1 MRRLLAVVPL
11 FVALVLVAPAAPAQ
25 ACSCAGLGTAQKVA
39 GADVIVRGTI
49 TDSADPG
56 GWNSGRLVTYDVA
69 VAQVYKGTAT
79 ATASVS
85 SPADGGSCGIEVRQ
99 GREYLLFAR
108 RVGSELR
115 AELCGG
121 TAPAS
126 STLVADVERIT
137 GHGTPPQGVTAS
149 QTPAS
154 PAPVRPSAALPM
166 GLGLGGAL
174 LASAGGALW
183 WRRRR
188 SAAPAHRA

>member
-1 MRRLLAVVPL
+1 
-11 FVALVLVAPAAPAQ
+11 
-25 ACSCAGLGTAQKVA
+25 
-39 GADVIVRGTI
+39 
-49 TDSADPG
+49 
-56 GWNSGRLVTYDVA
+56 
-69 VAQVYKGTAT
+69 
-79 ATASVS
+79 
-85 SPADGGSCGIEVRQ
+85 
-99 GREYLLFAR
+99 
-108 RVGSELR
+108 VGSELR

-137 GHGTPPQGVTAS
+137 GHGTSPQGVTAS

-154 PAPVRPSAALPM
+154 PAPVRPSAALPV

-188 SAAPAHRA
+188 PAAAAHQA

>member
-11 FVALVLVAPAAPAQ
+11 FLVLVLVAPAAPAQ

-49 TDSADPG
+49 TGSEDPG
-56 GWNSGRLVTYDVA
+56 GGNSGRLVNYDVA
-69 VAQVYKGTAT
+69 VAQVYKGTVT
-79 ATASVS
+79 ATASVR

-99 GREYLLFAR
+99 GTEYLIFAR

-126 STLVADVERIT
+126 GTLVADVERIT
-137 GHGTPPQGVTAS
+137 GPGTPQRVTAS
-149 QTPAS
+149 PTPAS
-154 PAPVRPSAALPM
+154 SASERSSATLPV

-174 LASAGGALW
+174 LASAGGVLW
-183 WRRRR
+183 WRRRV
-188 SAAPAHRA
+188 AAAARRA